1 MMLERA
7 ANCGVEPWLYRH
19 LIMSALNT
27 SIIVFACVFGGALA
41 GMFIHRLLP
50 DQHLSSDTKDVVRLG
65 MGLVATTLAL
75 VLGLLVA
82 SAKSFYDTQ
91 SAEVTQLS
99 ANVVLLDRV
108 LAHYGA
114 ETADARAELRSVVTR
129 QLATMW
135 APEGSDKGYLQ
146 VPGQRTEIIFEKL
159 HDLTPS
165 NDTQRSLQTQALNMA
180 VQMGQVRWLIFE
192 QKTVPVPRLLLLM
205 LLFWLIVL
213 FASFGL
219 FAPPN
224 LTVVVSLFISAAAV
238 SGAIFLI
245 LEMYHPYAGL
255 IEVSDAPLRAALAQL
270 GQ

>member
-1 MMLERA
+1 
-7 ANCGVEPWLYRH
+7 
-19 LIMSALNT
+19 MSALNA
-27 SIIVFACVFGGALA
+27 SILVFACVFGGALA
-41 GMFIHRLLP
+41 GMFVHRLLP
-50 DQHLSSDTKDVVRLG
+50 DHHLSSDTKDVVRLG

-91 SAEVTQLS
+91 SAEVTQLA

-114 ETADARAELRSVVTR
+114 ETADARAELRNVVTR
-129 QLATMW
+129 GLATLW
-135 APEGSDKGYLQ
+135 YSEGSDKSYLQ
-146 VPGQRTEIIFEKL
+146 LPGQRTELIFEKL
-159 HDLTPS
+159 HELTPT
-165 NDTQRSLQTQALNMA
+165 NDTQRSLQAQALGLA
-180 VQMGQVRWLIFE
+180 VQMGQTRWLIFE

-205 LLFWLIVL
+205 LLFWLVVL
-213 FASFGL
+213 FGSFGL

-224 LTVVVSLFISAAAV
+224 LTVIVSLFISALAV

-245 LEMYHPYAGL
+245 LEMYHPYTGL
-255 IEVSDAPLRAALAQL
+255 IQVSDAPLRAALAQL